1 MAQGR
6 IQGITIEIDGSTT
19 GLNKAL
25 QSTESNLSSVQ
36 RSLKDVDRLLKIDP
50 KNTELLSQKQKLLG
64 QAVDDTKKK
73 LESLKTASEQ
83 AAKTV
88 GNYDAWKE
96 AYTPIQEEI
105 NKTKDHTK
113 KLKEAMEELE
123 KAGKVDTS
131 EYQDLQKELQSN
143 EDHLKDLKKQ
153 AKEVSDE
160 FGNPISHE
168 QYDNL
173 QREII
178 DTENQLKSL
187 EKQAKD
193 TGSILG
199 THLQQAGEKMQA
211 VGGKISDVGGKMS
224 THVSLPI
231 AAAGAAIGKM
241 SMDFEDSM
249 AKVSTIADE
258 TEVPIGDMKQA
269 IMDLSNQTG
278 VSATDIADNV
288 YNAISAGQ
296 KTGDAVNF
304 VGNATKLAKAGF
316 AETGDALDI
325 LTTIMNAYGMEADD
339 VNRVSDVLIQT
350 QNLGKT
356 TVAELSGAMGKVIP
370 TAKSQGVQLE
380 ELAGA
385 YAVMTSNGIATSETT
400 TYLNSM
406 LNELGKQGTTAADA
420 FAKGT
425 EHIKKGGLTMSEA
438 MEQGWSLTDVLS
450 ILDEQAGESGTSI
463 ANMFGSAEAGK
474 AANVLWDNASKVND
488 AVEQMG
494 NSSGATEEAFGK
506 LETKSYTVEKAV
518 NQLKNSATGFGD
530 TVMQMAG
537 PIIEKVAAKIEEITA
552 WLNGLDEDQRQMIVT
567 IAAVVAAVGPV
578 LLIIGKVIST
588 IGTIS
593 TGIGALTTFLG
604 GVSGAAGAAGAG
616 ISLFSGPLLPVVGV
630 IAGVTAAGVALYKN
644 WDTISAKASELKDK
658 VVSKFTEIKEKAGE
672 KISKFKEDTVKNFTK
687 AKDNAIQKATE
698 MKDKVA
704 EKASSLKEKAVS
716 KFEELKNKAKEK
728 FEGMKKNSSD
738 SMSGIE
744 KNSSGSWANVSKN
757 TSIALNKMIMNQKQY
772 GTDLSGSASSAL
784 ENMRSIYNSKYGSIE
799 SLTGSK
805 MGNIAAKI
813 LSNMRS
819 SKSVVDTNMSAIS
832 MKFSAGMAAALTVTA
847 DKMGNIGRKIAS
859 TMSDARSK
867 VGSEIEKI
875 KSKFN
880 FKWSLPTLKLPHF
893 SIDGKFG
900 LNPPSVPTFKIKWYK
915 KAEDNAY
922 LLRSATIFGKTPS
935 GFLGGGEGSDDEM
948 IMGKNYLI
956 NTVQKASEKSNSAM
970 IDAMNELGNQM
981 IGIMAKY
988 LPECAKQKVAIP
1000 ERTLSRS
1007 LRDMGV
1013 AFE

>member
-1 MAQGR
+1 MASGR
-6 IQGITIEIDGSTT
+6 IKGITIEIEGSTT
-19 GLNKAL
+19 GLDKAL
-25 QSTESNLSSVQ
+25 KSTESNLSSVQ

-83 AAKTV
+83 AAKTA

-96 AYTPIQEEI
+96 AYAPIQEEI
-105 NKTKDHTK
+105 NKTKENTK
-113 KLKEAMEELE
+113 NLKDAMAELE

-131 EYQDLQKELQSN
+131 EYKELQNELQNN

-178 DTENQLKSL
+178 ETENQLKSL
-187 EKQAKD
+187 EKQAKS
-193 TGSILG
+193 TGSVLG
-199 THLQQAGEKMQA
+199 THLQQAGEKMQE
-211 VGGKISDVGGKMS
+211 VGGKVSDVGGKMT

-269 IMDLSNQTG
+269 IVDLSNQTG
-278 VSATDIADNV
+278 VSSSEIAENV

-304 VGNATKLAKAGF
+304 VSNATKLAKAGF

-339 VNRVSDVLIQT
+339 VTRVSDVLIQT

-385 YAVMTSNGIATSETT
+385 YAVMTSNGIATAETT

-425 EHIKKGGLTMSEA
+425 EHIKEGGLTMAEA

-450 ILDEQAGESGTSI
+450 ILDEQAAESGTSI

-494 NSSGATEEAFGK
+494 NSSGATETAFGK
-506 LETKSYTVEKAV
+506 LETKSYTIEKSV
-518 NQLKNSATGFGD
+518 NQLKNSATGLGE
-530 TVMQMAG
+530 TMMEMAG
-537 PIIEKVAAKIEEITA
+537 PIIEKVATKIEEVTE
-552 WLNGLDEDQRQMIVT
+552 WLNGLDEGTRQTIITVASIV
-567 IAAVVAAVGPV
+567 AVVGPV

-588 IGTIS
+588 IGAIT
-593 TGIGALTTFLG
+593 TGIGTLTSFLG

-616 ISLFSGPLLPVVGV
+616 ISLFSGPLLPIIGIIGGV
-630 IAGVTAAGVALYKN
+630 AAAGVLLYKN
-644 WDTISAKASELKDK
+644 WDTI
-658 VVSKFTEIKEKAGE
+658 KEKAGE
-672 KISKFKEDTVKNFTK
+672 LKEKVTQKFSEIKETCGEKISAFKEDAV
-687 AKDNAIQKATE
+687 QKFNEINDKCAEKVSE

-716 KFEELKNKAKEK
+716 KFEELKNKVKEK
-728 FEGMKKNSSD
+728 FEGMKKNSTD

-744 KNSSGSWANVSKN
+744 KNSTNSWTNVNRS
-757 TSIALNKMIMNQKQY
+757 TS
-772 GTDLSGSASSAL
+772 SVL
-784 ENMRSIYNSKYGSIE
+784 ENMNLAAGRN
-799 SLTGSK
+799 L
-805 MGNIAAKI
+805 GNISTKF
-813 LSNMRS
+813 LTNMNS
-819 SKSVVDTNMSAIS
+819 SKSSVNNSMSDIKAR
-832 MKFSAGMAAALTVTA
+832 FSAGLAAALATTSG
-847 DKMGNIGRKIAS
+847 KMGDIAKKIS
-859 TMSDARSK
+859 SKMSDARDD

-875 KSKFN
+875 KSKFD
-880 FKWSLPTLKLPHF
+880 FKWSLPDLKLPHF
-893 SIDGKFG
+893 SIDGKFS
-900 LNPPSVPTFKIKWYK
+900 LNPPSVPSFKIKWYK
-915 KAEDNAY
+915 KAEENAY
-922 LLRSATIFGKTPS
+922 LLKRATIFGNTPS
-935 GFLGGGEGSDDEM
+935 GLLGGGEGEDEM
-948 IMGKNYLI
+948 IMGKNYMI
-956 NTVQKASEKSNSAM
+956 RMIQKASEKSNAETINAM
-970 IDAMNELGNQM
+970 YEIGNQM
-981 IGIMAKY
+981 IGIMGKY

-1000 ERTLSRS
+1000 ERTLSRL

>member
-1 MAQGR
+1 MAGGR
-6 IQGITIEIDGSTT
+6 IKGIKIEIDGSTT
-19 GLNKAL
+19 GLDKAL
-25 QSTESNLSSVQ
+25 KSTESNLSSVQ

-105 NKTKDHTK
+105 NKTKEQTK
-113 KLKEAMEELE
+113 KLKDAMEELE

-131 EYQDLQKELQSN
+131 EYQDLQKELQDN

-278 VSATDIADNV
+278 ISANEIADNV

-325 LTTIMNAYGMEADD
+325 LTTVMNAYGMEADD

-370 TAKSQGVQLE
+370 TAKAQNVQLE

-385 YAVMTSNGIATSETT
+385 YAVMTSNGIATAETT
-400 TYLNSM
+400 TYMNSM

-425 EHIKKGGLTMSEA
+425 EHIKEGGLTMAEA

-450 ILDEQAGESGTSI
+450 ILDEQAAESGTSI

-474 AANVLWDNASKVND
+474 AATVLWDNASKVND

-552 WLNGLDEDQRQMIVT
+552 WLNGLDEGQRQMIVT

-588 IGTIS
+588 IGAIT

-616 ISLFSGPLLPVVGV
+616 ISLFSGPLLPVIGI

-644 WDTISAKASELKDK
+644 WDTISAKASEMKDK

-672 KISKFKEDTVKNFTK
+672 KISKLKEDTVNNFTK

-728 FEGMKKNSSD
+728 FEGMKKD
-738 SMSGIE
+738 STNCMSG
-744 KNSSGSWANVSKN
+744 
-757 TSIALNKMIMNQKQY
+757 
-772 GTDLSGSASSAL
+772 
-784 ENMRSIYNSKYGSIE
+784 IE

-805 MGNIAAKI
+805 MGNVAAKI

-819 SKSVVDTNMSAIS
+819 SKSAVDANMSAIS
-832 MKFSAGMAAALTVTA
+832 MKFSTGMAAALTVTA

-880 FKWSLPTLKLPHF
+880 FKWSLPDLKLPHF
-893 SIDGKFG
+893 SATGKFS
-900 LNPPSVPTFKIKWYK
+900 LNPPSVPKISVKWYG
-915 KAEDNAY
+915 KAMDKAVVMDTPTAFGY
-922 LLRSATIFGKTPS
+922 DGKTNQ
-935 GFLGGGEGSDDEM
+935 LLAGGERGREVISGEEHLV
-948 IMGKNYLI
+948 NLI
-956 NTVQKASEKSNSAM
+956 GNVINGGNNQFARK
-970 IDAMNELGNQM
+970 IDRLNELAEKFFPQIIQSMERDVVLDEGTIVGTLTPKMDRRLGRISGYKERGN
-981 IGIMAKY
+981 
-988 LPECAKQKVAIP
+988 
-1000 ERTLSRS
+1000 
-1007 LRDMGV
+1007 
-1013 AFE
+1013 

>member
-1 MAQGR
+1 MAGGR
-6 IQGITIEIDGSTT
+6 IKGITIEIDGSTT
-19 GLNKAL
+19 GLDKAL
-25 QSTESNLSSVQ
+25 KSTESNLSSVQ

-105 NKTKDHTK
+105 NKTKEKTK
-113 KLKEAMEELE
+113 SLKDAMEELE

-131 EYQDLQKELQSN
+131 EYKDLQNELQNN

-178 DTENQLKSL
+178 ETENQLKSL
-187 EKQAKD
+187 EKQAKSA
-193 TGSILG
+193 GSVLG
-199 THLQQAGEKMQA
+199 THLQQAGEKMQE
-211 VGGKISDVGGKMS
+211 VGGKISDVGGKMT

-241 SMDFEDSM
+241 SMGFEDSM

-269 IMDLSNQTG
+269 IVDLSNQTG
-278 VSATDIADNV
+278 VSSTEIADNV

-304 VGNATKLAKAGF
+304 VSNATKLAKAGF

-425 EHIKKGGLTMSEA
+425 EHIKEGGLTMAEA

-450 ILDEQAGESGTSI
+450 ILDEQAAESGTSI

-494 NSSGATEEAFGK
+494 NSSGATETAFGK
-506 LETKSYTVEKAV
+506 LETKSYTIEKSV
-518 NQLKNSATGFGD
+518 NQLKNSATGLGESL
-530 TVMQMAG
+530 MEMAG
-537 PIIEKVAAKIEEITA
+537 PIIEKVATKIEEVTE
-552 WLNGLDEDQRQMIVT
+552 WLNGLDEGTRQTIITVASIV
-567 IAAVVAAVGPV
+567 AVVGPV

-588 IGTIS
+588 IGAIT
-593 TGIGALTTFLG
+593 TGIGTLTSFLG
-604 GVSGAAGAAGAG
+604 GISGAAGAAGAG
-616 ISLFSGPLLPVVGV
+616 ISLFSGPLLPVIGI

-644 WDTISAKASELKDK
+644 WDTI
-658 VVSKFTEIKEKAGE
+658 KEKAGQLKEKVTQKFSEIKETCGE
-672 KISKFKEDTVKNFTK
+672 KISTFKEETVQKFNEI
-687 AKDNAIQKATE
+687 KDKCSDKISE

-728 FEGMKKNSSD
+728 FEGMKKDSTN

-744 KNSSGSWANVSKN
+744 
-757 TSIALNKMIMNQKQY
+757 
-772 GTDLSGSASSAL
+772 
-784 ENMRSIYNSKYGSIE
+784 
-799 SLTGSK
+799 SLAGSK
-805 MGNIAAKI
+805 MGNVAAKI

-819 SKSVVDTNMSAIS
+819 SKSAVDTNMSAIRS
-832 MKFSAGMAAALTVTA
+832 KFSAGMAAALTVTA

-880 FKWSLPTLKLPHF
+880 FKWKLPDLKLPHF
-893 SIDGKFG
+893 SASGKFS
-900 LNPPSVPTFKIKWYK
+900 LNPPSVPKISVKWYG
-915 KAEDNAY
+915 KAMDKAVVMDG
-922 LLRSATIFGKTPS
+922 ATAFGYDGKTNQ
-935 GFLGGGEGSDDEM
+935 LLAGGERGREVVSGEQHLMDLIGNVVNGRYDQLAESINRLNNLAQKFFPEVLQNMGRDIVLDDGTLVGKIAPKMDSQIGM
-948 IMGKNYLI
+948 ILNHK
-956 NTVQKASEKSNSAM
+956 ER
-970 IDAMNELGNQM
+970 GN
-981 IGIMAKY
+981 
-988 LPECAKQKVAIP
+988 
-1000 ERTLSRS
+1000 
-1007 LRDMGV
+1007 
-1013 AFE
+1013 

>member
-1 MAQGR
+1 MAGGR
-6 IQGITIEIDGSTT
+6 IKGITIEIDGSTT
-19 GLNKAL
+19 GLDKAL
-25 QSTESNLSSVQ
+25 KSTESNLSSVQ

-105 NKTKDHTK
+105 NKTKEKTK
-113 KLKEAMEELE
+113 SLKDAMEELE

-131 EYQDLQKELQSN
+131 EYKDLQNELQNN
-143 EDHLKDLKKQ
+143 EEHLKDLKKQ

-178 DTENQLKSL
+178 ETENQLKSL
-187 EKQAKD
+187 EKQAKSA
-193 TGSILG
+193 GSVLG
-199 THLQQAGEKMQA
+199 THLQQAGEKMQE
-211 VGGKISDVGGKMS
+211 VGGKVSDVGGKMT

-258 TEVPIGDMKQA
+258 TEVPIDDMKQA
-269 IMDLSNQTG
+269 IVDLSNQTG
-278 VSATDIADNV
+278 VSSTEIADNV

-339 VNRVSDVLIQT
+339 VNRVSDMLIQT

-425 EHIKKGGLTMSEA
+425 EHIKEGGLTMSEA

-450 ILDEQAGESGTSI
+450 ILDEQAAESGTSI

-474 AANVLWDNASKVND
+474 AATVLWDNASKLND

-588 IGTIS
+588 IGAIT

-616 ISLFSGPLLPVVGV
+616 ISLFSGPLLPVVGI

-687 AKDNAIQKATE
+687 AKDDAIQKATE

-728 FEGMKKNSSD
+728 FEGMKKDSTN
-738 SMSGIE
+738 SMSG
-744 KNSSGSWANVSKN
+744 
-757 TSIALNKMIMNQKQY
+757 
-772 GTDLSGSASSAL
+772 
-784 ENMRSIYNSKYGSIE
+784 IE

-805 MGNIAAKI
+805 MGNVAAKI

-819 SKSVVDTNMSAIS
+819 SKSGVDTNMSAIS
-832 MKFSAGMAAALTVTA
+832 TKFSAGMAAALTVTA

-880 FKWSLPTLKLPHF
+880 FKWSLPDLKLPHF
-893 SIDGKFG
+893 SASGKFS
-900 LNPPSVPTFKIKWYK
+900 LNPPSVPKISVKWYG
-915 KAEDNAY
+915 KAVDKAVVMDGPTAFGY
-922 LLRSATIFGKTPS
+922 DAKTRQLLA
-935 GFLGGGEGSDDEM
+935 GGETKREVLSGEDH
-948 IMGKNYLI
+948 LI
-956 NTVQKASEKSNSAM
+956 NLIENVVNGGNNQFARK
-970 IDAMNELGNQM
+970 IDRLNELAEKFFPQIIQSMERDVVLDEGTIVGTLTPKMDRRLGRISGYKERGN
-981 IGIMAKY
+981 
-988 LPECAKQKVAIP
+988 
-1000 ERTLSRS
+1000 
-1007 LRDMGV
+1007 
-1013 AFE
+1013 

>member
-1 MAQGR
+1 MAGGR
-6 IQGITIEIDGSTT
+6 IKGIKIEIDGSTT
-19 GLNKAL
+19 GLDKAL
-25 QSTESNLSSVQ
+25 KSTESNLSSVQ

-88 GNYDAWKE
+88 GNYDTWKE

-105 NKTKDHTK
+105 NKTKEQTK
-113 KLKEAMEELE
+113 KLKDAMDELE

-131 EYQDLQKELQSN
+131 EYQDLQKELQDN

-168 QYDNL
+168 QYDSL

-211 VGGKISDVGGKMS
+211 VGGKISDVGRKMG

-241 SMDFEDSM
+241 STDFEDSM

-278 VSATDIADNV
+278 ISANEIADNV

-325 LTTIMNAYGMEADD
+325 LTTVMNAYGMEADD

-370 TAKSQGVQLE
+370 TAKAQNVQLE

-385 YAVMTSNGIATSETT
+385 YAVMTSNGIATAETT
-400 TYLNSM
+400 TYMNSM

-425 EHIKKGGLTMSEA
+425 EHIKEGGLTMAEA

-450 ILDEQAGESGTSI
+450 ILDEQAAESGTSI

-474 AANVLWDNASKVND
+474 AATVLWDNASKVND

-552 WLNGLDEDQRQMIVT
+552 WLNGLDEGQRQMIVT

-588 IGTIS
+588 IGTIT
-593 TGIGALTTFLG
+593 TGIGTLTTFLS

-616 ISLFSGPLLPVVGV
+616 ISLFSGPLLPVIGI

-644 WDTISAKASELKDK
+644 WDTISAKASEMKDK

-672 KISKFKEDTVKNFTK
+672 KISKLKEDTVNNFTK

-728 FEGMKKNSSD
+728 FEGMKKNSTD

-744 KNSSGSWANVSKN
+744 KNSTNSWTNVNRS
-757 TSIALNKMIMNQKQY
+757 TS
-772 GTDLSGSASSAL
+772 SVL
-784 ENMRSIYNSKYGSIE
+784 ENMNLAAGRN
-799 SLTGSK
+799 L
-805 MGNIAAKI
+805 GNISTKF
-813 LSNMRS
+813 LTNMNS
-819 SKSVVDTNMSAIS
+819 SKSSVNNSMSDIKAR
-832 MKFSAGMAAALTVTA
+832 FSAGLAAALATTSG
-847 DKMGNIGRKIAS
+847 KMGDIAKKIS
-859 TMSDARSK
+859 SKMSDARDD

-875 KSKFN
+875 KSKFD
-880 FKWSLPTLKLPHF
+880 FKWSLPDLKLPHF
-893 SIDGKFG
+893 SIDGKFS
-900 LNPPSVPTFKIKWYK
+900 LNPPSVPSFKIKWYK
-915 KAEDNAY
+915 KAEENAY
-922 LLRSATIFGKTPS
+922 LLKRATIFGNTPS
-935 GFLGGGEGSDDEM
+935 GLLGGGEGEDEM
-948 IMGKNYLI
+948 IMGKNYMI
-956 NTVQKASEKSNSAM
+956 RMIQKASEKSNAETINAM
-970 IDAMNELGNQM
+970 YEIGNQM
-981 IGIMAKY
+981 IGIMGKY

>member
-1 MAQGR
+1 MAGGR
-6 IQGITIEIDGSTT
+6 IKGITIEIDGSTT
-19 GLNKAL
+19 GLDKAL
-25 QSTESNLSSVQ
+25 KSTESNLSSVQ

-105 NKTKDHTK
+105 NKTKEKTK
-113 KLKEAMEELE
+113 SLKDAMGELE

-131 EYQDLQKELQSN
+131 EYKDLQTELQNN
-143 EDHLKDLKKQ
+143 EDHLKDLKNQ

-168 QYDNL
+168 QYDSL

-187 EKQAKD
+187 EKQAKSA
-193 TGSILG
+193 GSVLG
-199 THLQQAGEKMQA
+199 THLQQAGEKMQE
-211 VGGKISDVGGKMS
+211 VGGKISDVGGKMT

-269 IMDLSNQTG
+269 IVDLSNQTG
-278 VSATDIADNV
+278 VSSTEIAENV

-304 VGNATKLAKAGF
+304 VSNATKLAKAGF

-339 VNRVSDVLIQT
+339 VTRVSDVLIQT

-385 YAVMTSNGIATSETT
+385 YAVMTSNGIATAETT

-425 EHIKKGGLTMSEA
+425 EHIKEGGLTMAEA

-450 ILDEQAGESGTSI
+450 ILDEQAAESGTSI

-494 NSSGATEEAFGK
+494 NSSGATETAFGK
-506 LETKSYTVEKAV
+506 LETKSYTIEKSV
-518 NQLKNSATGFGD
+518 NQLKNSATGLGE
-530 TVMQMAG
+530 TMMEMAG
-537 PIIEKVAAKIEEITA
+537 PIIEKVAKKIQEVTE
-552 WLNGLDEDQRQMIVT
+552 WLNGLDEGTRQTIITVASIV
-567 IAAVVAAVGPV
+567 AVVGPV

-588 IGTIS
+588 IGAIT
-593 TGIGALTTFLG
+593 TGIGTLTSFLG
-604 GVSGAAGAAGAG
+604 GISGAAGAAGAG
-616 ISLFSGPLLPVVGV
+616 ISLFSGPLLPVIGI
-630 IAGVTAAGVALYKN
+630 IAGVTAAIAGLTAAGVALYKN
-644 WDTISAKASELKDK
+644 WDTIKEKAGQLKEK
-658 VVSKFTEIKEKAGE
+658 ITQKFSEIKEKCGE
-672 KISKFKEDTVKNFTK
+672 KISAFKEDAVQKFNEI
-687 AKDNAIQKATE
+687 KDKSSEKISE
-698 MKDKVA
+698 MKDKVAEKVSDIKEKAVGKFEDLKNNVA

-728 FEGMKKNSSD
+728 FDGMKKNTTG
-738 SMSGIE
+738 SMSGID
-744 KNSSGSWANVSKN
+744 
-757 TSIALNKMIMNQKQY
+757 SI
-772 GTDLSGSASSAL
+772 T
-784 ENMRSIYNSKYGSIE
+784 
-799 SLTGSK
+799 TSK
-805 MGNIAAKI
+805 MGNIVAKI
-813 LSNMRS
+813 LSSMKT
-819 SKSVVDTNMSAIS
+819 SKNGVDTTMSAIS
-832 MKFSAGMAAALTVTA
+832 TKFSVGMAAALTTTA
-847 DKMGNIGRKIAS
+847 DRMGNIGRKIAS
-859 TMSDARSK
+859 TMSNARST
-867 VGSEIEKI
+867 VSSGIEKI

-880 FKWSLPTLKLPHF
+880 FKWKLPDLKLPHF
-893 SIDGKFG
+893 SASGKFS
-900 LNPPSVPTFKIKWYK
+900 LNPPSVPKISVKWYG
-915 KAEDNAY
+915 KAMNKAVVMDG
-922 LLRSATIFGKTPS
+922 ATAFGYDGKTNQ
-935 GFLGGGEGSDDEM
+935 LLAGGERGREVVSGEQHLVDLIGNVVNGRYDQLAESINRLNNLAQKFFPEVLQNMGRDIVLDDGTLVGKIAPKMDSQIGM
-948 IMGKNYLI
+948 ILNHK
-956 NTVQKASEKSNSAM
+956 ER
-970 IDAMNELGNQM
+970 GN
-981 IGIMAKY
+981 
-988 LPECAKQKVAIP
+988 
-1000 ERTLSRS
+1000 
-1007 LRDMGV
+1007 
-1013 AFE
+1013 